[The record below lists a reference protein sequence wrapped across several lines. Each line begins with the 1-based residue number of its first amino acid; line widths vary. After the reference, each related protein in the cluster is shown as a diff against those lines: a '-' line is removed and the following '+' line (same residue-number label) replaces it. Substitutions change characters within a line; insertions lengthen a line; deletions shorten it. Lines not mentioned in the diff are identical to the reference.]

1 MATNLTI
8 GLLFAHID
16 LGAMPTSVAV
26 ITLAALLT
34 VTALLALSVLW
45 LAYRERGKAALAQRR
60 LLLQEAMIHTWL
72 DAFPMPVMIK
82 DPAGV
87 YLRVNRACQLEL
99 GLTAAAALGK
109 TSLQLPDYRLSSPG
123 GAPLSNHQLH
133 ELSLEVIQADREY
146 RSELMYLDSTGQQR
160 FGLWIDQP
168 IHEADGSVT
177 GSMTTLIDIT
187 TYREIALHARAS
199 EQHLREVTQHIPVVI
214 FIVNRGLDRRRRL
227 NFIAG
232 DLRTLFGLELQ
243 DLLETDDV
251 LHDWPFQDRIHPE
264 DRDQL
269 KQVLRMAKHS
279 PQAQSLDFRAY
290 GEEGL
295 RWIHLAMAP
304 QQLAD
309 GSMQWAGYFID
320 TTRINTHN
328 DALRA
333 ARDAAERASKAKA
346 DFLAT
351 MSHEI
356 RTPMNGVIG
365 MLELLSHT
373 PLNDEQHEL
382 LHAVEDSAGVLL
394 QVLNDVLDFSKI
406 EAGDLRLDN
415 QPFNARTLVDNVV
428 SMMAAHMHKKEL
440 HLQVTVDAALA
451 GRLHGDSV
459 RIRQILLNLLN
470 NAGKFTEHGGV
481 SVKLRVLGDNGTHQR
496 LRLSVTDTGIGIAED
511 KQARLFTPFVQ
522 AESWITRRHGGTG
535 LGLAICRHL
544 VQLMG
549 GTIELTS
556 QLGIGTTVTVEL
568 RLPVDQREV
577 EKPSNL
583 IGRHAIV
590 RLQSAE
596 TAVAL
601 SAYLTAL
608 GLTTEQIPPSQT
620 LRSGISANILF
631 LDEDDDVSLGQV
643 AAQVVIVSEQ
653 VGASTSTES
662 TVGNGHLLLNANPL
676 KWQAVTRI
684 CVLAV
689 EPLSQPTR
697 HSVLGQAVAA
707 ATETDDSHLQQ
718 RIHGRV
724 LIAEDHQISQQL
736 IRRQLAL
743 LGWSCDV
750 VGNGKAAL
758 AALQDHD
765 YAMLITDCQMPVM
778 NGYELAIAWRQYEDE
793 DGKNTRLPI
802 LAMTANAL
810 SGEMERCREAGMD
823 DYISKPVQLRA
834 LEEKLSLWMPR
845 RPSMETPADPDLDTS
860 EWDLWSTEPDL
871 LGLRNDMLPVL
882 VESTQSDLD
891 QLLQAV
897 SSHNIQEATQQL
909 HRVLGALQLFSND
922 PILAEGRQWL
932 EHLHS
937 EQGNAYLQ
945 QLPPYIEALR
955 RLLEALK
962 P

>member
-1 MATNLTI
+1 MATNVTI
-8 GLLFAHID
+8 GFLFARID
-16 LGAMPTSVAV
+16 LGALPTSMVV
-26 ITLAALLT
+26 VTLATLLT

-45 LAYRERGKAALAQRR
+45 LAYRERGKAAGAHQLLLAQ
-60 LLLQEAMIHTWL
+60 EATIRTWL

-82 DPAGV
+82 DQTGAYV
-87 YLRVNRACQLEL
+87 RVNQACQHEL
-99 GLTAAAALGK
+99 GLTALAAIGK
-109 TSLQLPDYRLSSPG
+109 TSLELPDYRLSSPG
-123 GAPLSNHQLH
+123 GAPLTNHQLH
-133 ELSLEVIQADREY
+133 ELSLEVIQANREY
-146 RSELMYLDSTGQQR
+146 RSELMYLDSTGQQK
-160 FGLWIDQP
+160 FGLWIDRP
-168 IHEADGSVT
+168 IHDANGSAT
-177 GSMTTLIDIT
+177 GSITTLIDIT
-187 TYREIALHARAS
+187 TYREIAMHARAS
-199 EQHLREVTQHIPVVI
+199 EQNLREVTQHIPVVI
-214 FIVNRGLDRRRRL
+214 FIVSRGLDRLRHL
-227 NFIAG
+227 TFMAG
-232 DLRTLFGLELQ
+232 DLRALFGLDLQ
-243 DLLETDDV
+243 DILETDDV
-251 LHDWPFQDRIHPE
+251 IRDWPFQDRIHPE

-269 KQVLRMAKHS
+269 KQVLRQAQHS
-279 PQAQSLDFRAY
+279 PHAQSLDFRAY

-304 QQLAD
+304 QRLAD
-309 GSMQWAGYFID
+309 GSVQWTGYFLD
-320 TTRINTHN
+320 TTHINTHN

-373 PLNDEQHEL
+373 ELNDEQHEL

-415 QPFNARTLVDNVV
+415 EPFNARTLIDNVV
-428 SMMAAHMHKKEL
+428 SMMAAHMHKKGL
-440 HLQVTVDAALA
+440 HIQVAVDAALA
-451 GRLHGDSV
+451 GKLHGDSV

-470 NAGKFTEHGGV
+470 NAGKFTEQGEV
-481 SVKLRVLGDNGTHQR
+481 TVKLRVIGDNGTHQR

-522 AESWITRRHGGTG
+522 AESWVTRRHGGTG

-577 EKPSNL
+577 EKPAGL

-596 TAVAL
+596 TAAAL
-601 SAYLTAL
+601 AAYLTAL
-608 GLTTEQIPPSQT
+608 GLTIEQIPPSQT
-620 LRSGISANILF
+620 LRTGISANMLF
-631 LDEDDDVSLGQV
+631 LDEDDDVSQSQV
-643 AAQVVIVSEQ
+643 AAQVVVVSEQ
-653 VGASTSTES
+653 PGASTSTES
-662 TVGNGHLLLNANPL
+662 AHGNGHLVLHANPL

-684 CVLAV
+684 CLLTL

-697 HSVLGQAVAA
+697 HPALVQASNTSA
-707 ATETDDSHLQQ
+707 ETGNHRPEQAHSH
-718 RIHGRV
+718 V
-724 LIAEDHQISQQL
+724 LIAEDHHISQQL

-743 LGWSCDV
+743 LGWTCDV
-750 VGNGKAAL
+750 VSNGKAAF
-758 AALQDHD
+758 AALQNKD

-845 RPSMETPADPDLDTS
+845 PPSTNALPDPADMAALDPWLTG
-860 EWDLWSTEPDL
+860 PDL
-871 LGLRNDMLPVL
+871 LGLRDDMLPVL

-891 QLLQAV
+891 QLLHAV
-897 SSHNIQEATQQL
+897 ISHNIPDAIQRL

-922 PILAEGRQWL
+922 PILTEGREWL

-937 EQGNAYLQ
+937 EQADAYMQ
-945 QLPPYIEALR
+945 QLPPYIAALR
-955 RLLEALK
+955 RLLETLK